1 MPCGRDLLI
10 GLIRA
15 QPIPSPPAVT
25 VLGVDDFAFRR
36 SATYGT
42 ILIDMATHRPIDL
55 LPDREAATLAAWL
68 VEHPGVEV
76 VCRDRAGAYAQGIET
91 GAPSAIQVADRYH
104 LWKNLCEAVGK
115 TVIAHHGCLRAA
127 PTPPEQNNPEPEKPT
142 PEAPPPRPSAEPAAL
157 VLPERRLVTRTRERF
172 EAVQSRLATGMSR
185 SAISRE
191 LNLDIQTVRRFANAT
206 DIDELL
212 VACQNRSTNLDGYI
226 DQVNELWNT
235 GLYDGAEITAEITE
249 LGYTGS
255 VQTVRRYLRAFRL
268 PGTSRS
274 HPDPTRRKPAP
285 SMPAI
290 PKSRKIS
297 RWLLSW
303 PDHLDENDTIEL
315 KALLTRCEHLDRLH
329 EHVRTFA
336 AIMTGRRGGPRPL
349 DQAAEVHTTAQVWKT
364 LLVGTAFQDTERLTV
379 HESLAVLLDDAVTEQ
394 KARAAEVAEYGHT
407 NQVGVAVAGRA
418 AAIRQHILESPAPVV
433 ADALAYHYVTTARLA
448 TETGGDWS
456 RYAAGNH
463 SRSPV
468 G

>member
-1 MPCGRDLLI
+1 MAIALALAGRTGSRLAAQLGMPCGKDLLI

-15 QPIPSPPAVT
+15 QPIPPPPAMA

-42 ILIDMATHRPIDL
+42 ILIDMASHRPIDL

-68 VEHPGVEV
+68 TEHPEVEI

-142 PEAPPPRPSAEPAAL
+142 SEAPPPRPPAEPAAL
-157 VLPERRLVTRTRERF
+157 MLPERRLVTRTRERF

-191 LNLDIQTVRRFANAT
+191 LNLDIQTIRRFANAT

-212 VACQNRSTNLDGYI
+212 VACQNPSTNLDGYI

-235 GLYDGAEITAEITE
+235 GLYDGAEITAKLTE
-249 LGYTGS
+249 LGYTGN
-255 VQTVRRYLRAFRL
+255 VQTMRRYLRAFRV

-274 HPDPTRRKPAP
+274 HPDPVRRKPAP
-285 SMPAI
+285 SMPAV
-290 PKSRKIS
+290 PKPRKIS
-297 RWLLSW
+297 RWLLSR

-315 KALLTRCEHLDRLH
+315 KALLTRCEHLDRPH
-329 EHVRTFA
+329 EHVRSFA
-336 AIMTGRRGGPRPL
+336 AIMTGRRGAELAAWL
-349 DQAAEVHTTAQVWKT
+349 DGVEA
-364 LLVGTAFQDTERLTV
+364 
-379 HESLAVLLDDAVTEQ
+379 DD
-394 KARAAEVAEYGHT
+394 
-407 NQVGVAVAGRA
+407 
-418 AAIRQHILESPAPVV
+418 L
-433 ADALAYHYVTTARLA
+433 
-448 TETGGDWS
+448 
-456 RYAAGNH
+456 
-463 SRSPV
+463 
-468 G
+468 